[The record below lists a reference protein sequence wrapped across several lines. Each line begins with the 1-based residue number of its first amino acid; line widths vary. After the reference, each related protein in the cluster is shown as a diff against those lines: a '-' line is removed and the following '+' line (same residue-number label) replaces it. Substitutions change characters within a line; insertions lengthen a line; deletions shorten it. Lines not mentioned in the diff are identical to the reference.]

1 MATRPDKDSSTTGRA
16 ELRSFLTILG
26 RERRG
31 VTVVLALNVVAAAI
45 AVVPSWLVG
54 TITDRVIAGASLGAI
69 DKLGAVIL
77 MSALAQ
83 LAVLRWA
90 RLSSLRLGERILAT
104 LRAGVVR
111 NALGM
116 PVRQLQA
123 WGTGDIVT
131 RSTQDVQSVAFTLQA
146 ALPDIVNGSLMII
159 LTVGAVTILE
169 PVLGL
174 CSLSGVLVI
183 WVVIKWYLRRAS
195 RTYRIL
201 ADARGAVADTLHA
214 NAAGAETIE
223 SLGLQAQRRRAR
235 VTRIRALR
243 DSSVDALWLRTVLF
257 PTVDVGHAIPVG
269 VVLGVGSVLAINGS
283 TSIGTVV
290 SATLLTWQLA
300 EPVDRIL
307 TWVDSVQAA
316 GASLVR
322 IEAVQARPRST
333 TSVPTV
339 TSSAVTVDDVT
350 FSYRPG
356 TPALD
361 GVTFDVK
368 PGERLAIVGRSG
380 AGKSTLAFLV
390 SGLETPD
397 QGSVRIGATEVSDLE
412 DDLRRRCVVLVT
424 QDLHVFGGTIRQ
436 NLTLGHETSEESLLD
451 ALDHVNAG
459 WVHDLEDGL
468 ATRVGDGGLVL
479 SPGRAQQLAL
489 ARVVLA
495 DPAVVVLDEAT
506 SLMSPKSA
514 RDSEAALWSV
524 LQARTVI
531 SVAHRI
537 AIAESADRVLF
548 LEGGR
553 VVEYGAHE
561 DLMTAGGA
569 YARLWRHSGE
579 AALQ

>member
-1 MATRPDKDSSTTGRA
+1 MATSPDQDSATTSRA

-31 VTVVLALNVVAAAI
+31 VAIVLALNVVAASI

-77 MSALAQ
+77 LSALAQ

-90 RLSSLRLGERILAT
+90 RLSSLRLGERILAA

-123 WGTGDIVT
+123 WGIGDIVT
-131 RSTQDVQSVAFTLQA
+131 RSTQDVQSVAFTLQS

-159 LTVGAVTILE
+159 LTVGAVTVLE

-174 CSLSGVLVI
+174 CSLSGVVVI
-183 WVVIKWYLRRAS
+183 WAVTKWYLRRAS
-195 RTYRIL
+195 QTYRTL
-201 ADARGAVADTLHA
+201 ADARGAVSDTLHA

-223 SLGLQAQRRRAR
+223 SFGLQAQRRRAR

-257 PTVDVGHAIPVG
+257 PTVDIGHAIPVS
-269 VVLGVGSVLAINGS
+269 VVLGVGSLLAINGS

-290 SATLLTWQLA
+290 SATLLTWQLT

-322 IEAVQARPRST
+322 IEAVQARPRSAT
-333 TSVPTV
+333 TAPIV
-339 TSSAVTVDDVT
+339 TSSAIAVEDVS
-350 FSYRPG
+350 FSYRSG

-361 GVTFDVK
+361 RVTFDVE

-380 AGKSTLAFLV
+380 AGKSTLALLV

-397 QGSVRIGATEVSDLE
+397 QGSVRIGAAEVSDLE

-424 QDLHVFGGTIRQ
+424 QDLHVFRGTIRQ
-436 NLTLGHETSEESLLD
+436 NLTLGHETSEESLMN

-459 WVHDLEDGL
+459 WVHDFEDGL
-468 ATRVGDGGLVL
+468 ATRVGDGGIAL

-506 SLMSPKSA
+506 SLMSPRSA

-548 LEGGR
+548 LDGGR
-553 VVEYGAHE
+553 IVEYGAHE

-579 AALQ
+579 AALS